1 MRACVHELQL
11 CHISQ
16 RDGRNTECRQIE
28 ALLSLRFVLSSCVC
42 VSPRCCYVTVLIL
55 IGFDSFRCWWK
66 YPDHMCIDLCVF
78 WFNAHVIWN
87 QLVVFLRT
95 SVLCLCFTVDMAA
108 ACFHCGLVS
117 WLFSRL
123 NEQSH
128 CIKETC
134 IPCTVSQSTRWHLEM
149 FCPSSTLRSL
159 TDILLTC
166 VLKTN
171 IWFIVEA
178 NFKQKHVWGNYN
190 GLLCSDFIFVL
201 LLTGT
206 FGAPKDFITTPKTK
220 MHSPLWCCGEFIIGV

>member
-1 MRACVHELQL
+1 MHALCEWKGQEKREGGREWKREREREAGLSVMSRRGREALGEEDVSQHRRELEQWVEEKKKEKRERDQSWKGFFFAVLSRLWTCKMDRYDGEKVWLLALCIWLCACTSACVHELQL

-123 NEQSH
+123 NE
-128 CIKETC
+128 
-134 IPCTVSQSTRWHLEM
+134 
-149 FCPSSTLRSL
+149 
-159 TDILLTC
+159 
-166 VLKTN
+166 
-171 IWFIVEA
+171 
-178 NFKQKHVWGNYN
+178 
-190 GLLCSDFIFVL
+190 
-201 LLTGT
+201 
-206 FGAPKDFITTPKTK
+206 
-220 MHSPLWCCGEFIIGV
+220 

>member
-1 MRACVHELQL
+1 MKRTGKEGGRERAKEREREGGRVECYEQERQRSAGWGGRVSTPPRVRAVGGREKERKERERPKLEGLFLCRSFSALNVQDGQIRRGEGVTSGTVYLTVCVHECVRACVHELQL

-123 NEQSH
+123 NE
-128 CIKETC
+128 
-134 IPCTVSQSTRWHLEM
+134 
-149 FCPSSTLRSL
+149 
-159 TDILLTC
+159 
-166 VLKTN
+166 
-171 IWFIVEA
+171 
-178 NFKQKHVWGNYN
+178 
-190 GLLCSDFIFVL
+190 
-201 LLTGT
+201 
-206 FGAPKDFITTPKTK
+206 
-220 MHSPLWCCGEFIIGV
+220 